1 MSKRV
6 KIDDLASEIAQTLTD
21 FVGVTEEACERG
33 VIETA
38 DEAVKALRSAHP
50 SGSEEWGSWDN
61 YNSSWAVRK
70 EKTRIK
76 RGLLAIV
83 HNKKYY
89 RLTHLLEKGHAKV
102 NGGRT
107 RAFPHIA
114 PVEERCEKML
124 INNIKKGI

>member
-1 MSKRV
+1 MAKRV
-6 KIDDLASEIAQTLTD
+6 KIDDLANEISKTLTD
-21 FVGVTEEACERG
+21 YIGVTEEACVNG

-38 DEAVKALRSAHP
+38 DEAVKELHSAHP
-50 SGSEEWGSWDN
+50 SGSEEWGSWDK

-70 EKTRIK
+70 EKGKIK
-76 RGLLAIV
+76 KGLLAVI

-114 PVEERCEKML
+114 PVEEKAEHL
-124 INNIKKGI
+124 LLENIKKGI